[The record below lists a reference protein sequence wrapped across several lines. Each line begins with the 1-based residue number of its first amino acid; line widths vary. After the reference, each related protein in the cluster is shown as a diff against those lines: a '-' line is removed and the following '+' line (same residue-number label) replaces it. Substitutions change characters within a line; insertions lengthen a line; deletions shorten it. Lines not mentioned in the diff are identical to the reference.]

1 MKKILVLILI
11 CIFGAAL
18 FLGCT
23 EPKEEVVEDTPSDAI
38 GDVVEQSPAK
48 GDLAGCYVALT
59 DSEVFS
65 DDSDSMIIRIY
76 IEFTNNSGSGAA
88 FFDLVDLTATQGGS
102 SLSISEDN
110 SSGITDTVEPGATLK
125 LSVAYRLNDTET
137 EVRVE
142 AKGKDGGDTVL
153 YMDIMINSTH

>member
-1 MKKILVLILI
+1 MKKILILVLI
-11 CIFGAAL
+11 CILGAAL
-18 FLGCT
+18 LLGCT
-23 EPKEEVVEDTPSDAI
+23 EPKEEVVEDVPADAI
-38 GDVVEQSPAK
+38 EDVVEQSPGK
-48 GDLAGCYVALT
+48 GDLAGCHVALI
-59 DSEVFS
+59 DSEVFA
-65 DDSDSMIIRIY
+65 DENDSMIIRIY
-76 IEFTNNSGSGAA
+76 IEFTNNGSSDAA

-110 SSGITDTVEPGATLK
+110 SSGITDTVAPGATLK
-125 LSVAYRLNDTET
+125 LSVAYSLNDTET